1 MTMATKIRAK
11 FRCSSVQSFGQGVA
25 ATVEFFAVNDDSTPE
40 NERFTKYT
48 PTGQL
53 KMTVDN
59 PAVVF
64 EPGTHYYLDFT
75 KAE

>member
-1 MTMATKIRAK
+1 MATTRAK
-11 FRCSSVQSFGQGVA
+11 FRCNSVQSFGVSSP
-25 ATVEFFAVNDDSTPE
+25 ATIEFTAVNDDSTPE

-48 PTGQL
+48 HSGKLTVS
-53 KMTVDN
+53 VDN

-64 EPGTHYYLDFT
+64 VPGASYYLDFT

>member
-1 MTMATKIRAK
+1 MTTTRAM
-11 FRCSSVQSFGQGVA
+11 FRCNSVQTFGPNQA
-25 ATVEFFAVNDDSTPE
+25 SNIEFTAINDVSTPE

-48 PTGQL
+48 PSGTL
-53 KMTVDN
+53 RIAVDN

-64 EPGTHYYLDFT
+64 EPGSSYYLDFT